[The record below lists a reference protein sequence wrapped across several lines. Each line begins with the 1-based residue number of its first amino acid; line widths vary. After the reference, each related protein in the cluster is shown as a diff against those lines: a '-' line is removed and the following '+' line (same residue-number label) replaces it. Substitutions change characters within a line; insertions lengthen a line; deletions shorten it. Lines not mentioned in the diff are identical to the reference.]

1 MLRIFIES
9 KPMRLVILIS
19 TLLFMTT
26 TTLFDFNKTS
36 DTSNWRI
43 VDDVVMGGRSNGSF
57 EINTEGH
64 GKFSG
69 KISLENNGGFSSLR
83 YRFKTKDVS
92 VYSKVTLRV
101 KGDGNNY
108 QFRIKTSSRDY
119 ASYIYEFETTTDW
132 LTITIPFNVMEPRFR
147 GRRLNDPNFP
157 GEQMEEI
164 AFLIGNKKEQSFEL
178 LLDKIELE

>member
-1 MLRIFIES
+1 VLRIFIES

-69 KISLENNGGFSSLR
+69 KKIMVDFHP
-83 YRFKTKDVS
+83 Y
-92 VYSKVTLRV
+92 VTAL
-101 KGDGNNY
+101 K
-108 QFRIKTSSRDY
+108 QKMFQS
-119 ASYIYEFETTTDW
+119 
-132 LTITIPFNVMEPRFR
+132 
-147 GRRLNDPNFP
+147 
-157 GEQMEEI
+157 I
-164 AFLIGNKKEQSFEL
+164 AK
-178 LLDKIELE
+178 